1 VGIVSRS
8 QGGGGG
14 GATTQIF
21 DSTLGAPAANIDIAA
36 IPAAFN
42 HLMLVMFL
50 RGDTAAVA
58 TTLQA
63 TLNND
68 GGANYDWEEVINA
81 TGANAQG
88 QTSARAGRFPA
99 NTAAAGDF
107 ATITGYIA
115 NYRDATNKKSYAA
128 TIGGREGTG
137 AGSFKSGTYGF
148 SWLGAAAI
156 VNRIT
161 LAPAAGNFVAGS
173 RVTLYG
179 LL

>member
-14 GATTQIF
+14 GAATQIT
-21 DSTLGAPAANIDIAA
+21 DTTLGAPAASFDLTG
-36 IPAAFN
+36 IPATFN
-42 HLMLVMFL
+42 HLLLVLFA
-50 RGDTAAVA
+50 RGDTAAVVA
-58 TTLQA
+58 TINA

-81 TGANAQG
+81 TAANAQG
-88 QTSARAGRFPA
+88 QTSGRAGRMPA

-107 ATITGYIA
+107 ATLIAYIGS
-115 NYRDATNKKSYAA
+115 YRDATNKKSYAA
-128 TIGGREGTG
+128 IVSSREGTG
-137 AGSFKSGTYGF
+137 VGSLKSGTQAF
-148 SWLGAAAI
+148 VWLGAAAA

-161 LAPAAGNFVAGS
+161 LTPSAGNFVAGS
-173 RVTLYG
+173 RATLYG